1 VALSFAQWCADKLA
15 YWRTPKFIA
24 KQIQAPVLGNMPT
37 LPFIIVS
44 PDGTTDWTRAA
55 WHIHA
60 YVNAKTLT
68 PEPFTERF
76 MHDFESAPTLVCVAD
91 IAAMLDDAVTH

>member
-1 VALSFAQWCADKLA
+1 MSEF
-15 YWRTPKFIA
+15 
-24 KQIQAPVLGNMPT
+24 
-37 LPFIIVS
+37 PFLIVS
-44 PDGTTDWTRAA
+44 PDGDTDWTLAA

-68 PEPFTERF
+68 PEPFTEHF

-91 IAAMLDDAVTH
+91 IAAKMDDALEVAH